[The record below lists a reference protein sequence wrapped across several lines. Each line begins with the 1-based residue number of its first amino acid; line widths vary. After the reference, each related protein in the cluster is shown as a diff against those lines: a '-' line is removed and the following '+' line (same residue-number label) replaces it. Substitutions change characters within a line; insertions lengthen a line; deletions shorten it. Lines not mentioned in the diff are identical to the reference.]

1 MMNITDDFV
10 AVITSPPYGDAVSD
24 EYVVVVRKPGGS
36 GT

>member
-1 MMNITDDFV
+1 MEKKTVRILYAKKNPGVPLV
-10 AVITSPPYGDAVSD
+10 AH